1 MGEKLD
7 RMGLEAYFR
16 RIGYKGPKEATL
28 QTLCRLHFLHPLA
41 IAFENLDPLLQRQV
55 KLDLASLEQKLV
67 QGNRGGYCFEQ
78 NLLFMAALK
87 ALGFRVSGLAARVL
101 WGRGEDAVTPRSHM
115 LLKVELP
122 EGTYLADVGF
132 GGLTLTAPLRLE
144 AGWEQ
149 ATPHEIFWLDREGD
163 MWRLRAKLGE
173 EWRSLYRF
181 SLDEQFL
188 VDYEITNYFIS
199 TSPESHFL
207 HSLMAARPT
216 SEGRHALLNDQLKT
230 YDLNGSY
237 DLRMLSSG
245 EEVVAVL
252 RTIFGIQPTDLSG
265 LGDVLEKKVILKQ
278 A

>member
-1 MGEKLD
+1 
-7 RMGLEAYFR
+7 MGLEAYFR

>member
-16 RIGYKGPKEATL
+16 RIGYEGPQEATL

-78 NLLFMAALK
+78 NLLFMAALM

-149 ATPHEIFWLDREGD
+149 ATPHEIFRLDREGD
-163 MWRLRAKLGE
+163 MWRMRAKLGE

>member
-1 MGEKLD
+1 
-7 RMGLEAYFR
+7 
-16 RIGYKGPKEATL
+16 
-28 QTLCRLHFLHPLA
+28 
-41 IAFENLDPLLQRQV
+41 
-55 KLDLASLEQKLV
+55 LEQKLV

-188 VDYEITNYFIS
+188 VDY
-199 TSPESHFL
+199 
-207 HSLMAARPT
+207 
-216 SEGRHALLNDQLKT
+216 
-230 YDLNGSY
+230 
-237 DLRMLSSG
+237 
-245 EEVVAVL
+245 
-252 RTIFGIQPTDLSG
+252 
-265 LGDVLEKKVILKQ
+265 
-278 A
+278 

>member
-78 NLLFMAALK
+78 NLLFMAALM

-149 ATPHEIFWLDREGD
+149 ATPHEIFRLDREGD
-163 MWRLRAKLGE
+163 MWRMRAKLGE